1 MSAARTRTLS
11 PGQLSLGFD
20 EDPAAIRDALMA
32 QIRRENPSARLVP
45 EMGVCQG
52 VARIDLAAIGNQLD
66 GYEIKGER
74 DGLSRLASQAQAYGQ
89 VFDRLTLVAS
99 ERHLADAAERL
110 PEWWGLSVV
119 DAERRAIEPV
129 RLPSNNPTR
138 DPHALVR
145 LLWREETV
153 DALEP
158 HLGRRSSAPRVG
170 LWRQLVELTPPDEL
184 RDLVC
189 RSLRERTDWR
199 AAV

>member
-1 MSAARTRTLS
+1 MTAPRLGRLS

-20 EDPAAIRDALMA
+20 EDPFAICRALMG
-32 QIRRENPSARLVP
+32 QIRQANPAARLVP

-52 VARIDLAAIGNQLD
+52 VARIDLAAIGSQLE

-74 DGLSRLASQAQAYGQ
+74 DDLSRLAGQALAYGQ

-99 ERHLADAAERL
+99 ERHLADAAQRL

-119 DAERRAIEPV
+119 DTERRAVEPV
-129 RLPSNNPTR
+129 RLPSTNPSR

-153 DALEP
+153 SALEP

-170 LWRQLVELTPPDEL
+170 LWRQLVEITPPDEL

>member
-1 MSAARTRTLS
+1 MSATRVRRLS
-11 PGQLSLGFD
+11 PGQVSLGFA
-20 EDPAAIRDALMA
+20 EDPVAICDVLIA
-32 QIRRENPSARLVP
+32 QIRRGNPSARLVS

-52 VARIDLAAIGNQLD
+52 VARIDLAAIGSQLD

-74 DGLSRLASQAQAYGQ
+74 DDLSRLTGQAEVYSH
-89 VFDRLTLVAS
+89 VFDHLTLVAS
-99 ERHLADAAERL
+99 ERHLAAVAERL

-119 DAERRAIEPV
+119 DGEAREIRQV
-129 RLPSNNPTR
+129 RLPSVNPTR

-153 DALEP
+153 NALEP
-158 HLGRRSSAPRVG
+158 HLGRRSNAPRLG